1 MNLPTA
7 ANGWRPDPPTPS
19 TPFREAVGSIAYEFL
34 WVITDT
40 WLLAWRMLTHYR
52 RNPEMLMSSVASPIM
67 FLLLFNYVFGG
78 AIGGSSQIVYLD
90 YLVPGVL
97 IQNTIFTVMQS
108 GVGLADDLQKGV
120 IDRYRSLPMAR
131 SAVMSGRILAATIVA
146 FITVYIT
153 LAFALAIGMRFHGGF
168 WPAFLLPFVV
178 ALFSFAFAWFSAAVG
193 VAVRDVQTASS
204 ATFFVAIPLTF
215 LSSTFVPI
223 ETMPGWLQVVAEVNP
238 ITHVV
243 NLCRNLAQGGPL
255 ATYAWPTAIW
265 IAVLVFGVG
274 SLATWR
280 FRRIE

>member
-1 MNLPTA
+1 MTTTSQITQAQASPL
-7 ANGWRPDPPTPS
+7 
-19 TPFREAVGSIAYEFL
+19 RETIGSIAYEFR
-34 WVITDT
+34 WVLADT
-40 WLLAWRMLTHYR
+40 WLLAWRMLMHYR
-52 RNPEMLMSSVASPIM
+52 RNPEMLASSIASPIM

-78 AIGGSSQIVYLD
+78 AIGGSSQINYID

-97 IQNTIFTVMQS
+97 IQNNIFTVMQS
-108 GVGLADDLQKGV
+108 GIGLADDLQKGV

-153 LAFALAIGMRFHGGF
+153 LAFAIAIGMRFHGGF

-178 ALFSFAFAWFSAAVG
+178 ALFSFGFAWVSAAVG
-193 VAVRDVQTASS
+193 VTVRDVQTASS

-223 ETMPGWLQVVAEVNP
+223 ETMPGWLQVVAENNP

-243 NLCRNLAQGGPL
+243 NLCRNMAQGGPL
-255 ATYAWPTAIW
+255 ADNAWLTTIW
-265 IAVLVFGVG
+265 ITIMVLGIG
-274 SLATWR
+274 SIATWR
-280 FRRIE
+280 YRRIQ